1 MKEKLW
7 KESEETIKM
16 KEGKTTVT
24 LGDLLSYIFLRWR
37 LLLVYMI
44 IFAVLAGA
52 YACLKSYR
60 EVVAFNDTQQSESDY
75 SQYES
80 GLTDREI
87 QEVKNVADEYLVYE
101 EAYTNYKKYESES
114 LRMQLDPNAVPTKEL
129 IYRISGNG
137 ELVNVRNAYAEI
149 IPNDAIC
156 KKILQET
163 NWNIEKAYVKELITV
178 TNPHMD
184 SIVVEGNEIQL
195 DNGNNASE
203 MISIS
208 IISDSE
214 ENCETISNVVDQE
227 LNTITAELQ
236 DQFGEFTIQKIS
248 ENYGEET
255 NNDLL
260 DDKEAYAVKMNNIS
274 TVMRNLEDSLSDAQQ
289 EYFFALLDE
298 SLTELNDENVDS
310 IVEEESEANAPQMQY
325 VNVKY
330 IIVGA
335 AGGAFLFLLYML
347 CRFLLNKHFIS
358 KYYITDDL
366 NCPVLGV
373 FSGKNQKK
381 KFGNVIDR
389 WIIKVFNKENDTFSE
404 DKRLEMLCAGIKV
417 MAQKGKI
424 QKIYVTSSV
433 DSKEVNELIQKL
445 KEALPNNEVVFE
457 TGNSILYDAESLEK
471 FVLTDGVIFIE
482 QIGKSLLDEMYQET
496 ECCDKYGINNLGFV
510 VVD

>member
-1 MKEKLW
+1 
-7 KESEETIKM
+7 M
-16 KEGKTTVT
+16 KEGRTTVA
-24 LGDLLSYIFLRWR
+24 LGDLLSYILLRWR

-52 YACLKSYR
+52 YACLRSYR
-60 EVVAFNDTQQSESDY
+60 EVVAFNNTQQNESDY

-87 QEVKNVADEYLVYE
+87 QEVKNVVDEYIVYE
-101 EAYTNYKKYESES
+101 EAYTNYKKYESNS

-129 IYRISGNG
+129 IYRISGNA

-163 NWNIEKAYVKELITV
+163 NWDVEAAYVKELITV

-195 DNGNNASE
+195 DNANSTSE

-208 IISDSE
+208 IIADSE
-214 ENCETISNVVDQE
+214 ESCDTISDIVEQE
-227 LNTITAELQ
+227 LNTITAKLQ
-236 DQFGEFTIQKIS
+236 EQFGDFTLQKIS
-248 ENYGEET
+248 DNYGEKT
-255 NNDLL
+255 NGDLL

-298 SLTELNDENVDS
+298 SLTELNDENAESV
-310 IVEEESEANAPQMQY
+310 VEEEPEVNAPQMQY
-325 VNVKY
+325 INVKY

-335 AGGAFLFLLYML
+335 AGGMFLFLLYML

-373 FSGKNQKK
+373 FSGKNKKK

-389 WIIKVFNKENDTFSE
+389 WIIKIFNKENDTFSE

-433 DSKEVNELIQKL
+433 DSKEVNELIHKL
-445 KEALPNNEVVFE
+445 KEALPNNEVFFE
-457 TGNSILYDAESLEK
+457 IGNSILYDAESLEK

-482 QIGKSLLDEMYQET
+482 QIGKSLIDEMYQET